1 MSILGNR
8 VQRVED
14 PRFLTGA
21 ATYVEDLPLDGAAWV
36 TYVRSPYAHARI
48 TAVDV
53 DEARASPG
61 VLGVFSAADI
71 AELPRIAHT
80 LPMLPDGMRR
90 PLLATD
96 VVRFVGEPVA
106 VVVAEDR
113 YAAADAADL
122 VDRRLRATDPRR
134 RPRVGGHGRGRSSSP
149 TWGPTRPSGWPRRSG
164 PTSAAARSWSS
175 CGSRTSA

>member
-48 TAVDV
+48 TAVDG

-113 YAAADAADL
+113 Y
-122 VDRRLRATDPRR
+122 R
-134 RPRVGGHGRGRSSSP
+134 RPTP
-149 TWGPTRPSGWPRRSG
+149 
-164 PTSAAARSWSS
+164 
-175 CGSRTSA
+175 RTSCSSTTTR